1 MREIEYD
8 NYFWQSDLVRLRAWS
23 SEDWEWDYCN
33 SFDTQAVKLADF
45 QVQLPKTV
53 NESKNYSE
61 KIANLSNNNGRI
73 YFAVETLEGTN
84 VGRINLYR
92 IDERNGTFQIGILI
106 DRDYRGKG
114 YGTAA
119 MKILLEYAFME
130 RRLNKY
136 CGSIVDT
143 NIGSS
148 KMHKKLGCQQEGVCR
163 QNIYMGGCYHDEIL
177 FGLTKEEYINSLNR
191 NIII

>member
-1 MREIEYD
+1 MRKIEYD
-8 NYFWQSDLVRLRAWS
+8 NYFWQNSLVRLRAWS
-23 SEDWEWDYCN
+23 AEDWEWDYYN
-33 SFDTQAVKLADF
+33 SFDTSAVKLADF
-45 QVQLPKTV
+45 RVQLPKTV
-53 NESKNYSE
+53 HESKNYSE

-73 YFAVETLEGTN
+73 YFAVDTLEGTH
-84 VGRINLYR
+84 VGRINLTN
-92 IDERNGTFQIGILI
+92 IDEINGTFQIGILI

-136 CGSIVDT
+136 CGSIVEG

-148 KMHKKLGCQQEGVCR
+148 KMHKKLGCHQEGICR
-163 QNIYMGGCYHDEIL
+163 QNIYMSGHYVDEIL
-177 FGLTKEEYINSLNR
+177 FGLTKENYLNNLDLTR
-191 NIII
+191 